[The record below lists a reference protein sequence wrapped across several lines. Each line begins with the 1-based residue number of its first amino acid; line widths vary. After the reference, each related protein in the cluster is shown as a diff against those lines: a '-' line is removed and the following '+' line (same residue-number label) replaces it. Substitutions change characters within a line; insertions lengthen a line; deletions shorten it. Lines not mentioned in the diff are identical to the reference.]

1 MTIGPR
7 KKHSPQNSIVIPSI
21 CSPLKIYPKESQ
33 CKIKNLYA
41 QLDTQIYH
49 HAKPLDRW
57 FLGTA
62 ADNQMCD
69 KKEIIIINRAK
80 PKINQSP
87 TYLRSTPTFLGGIL
101 QNLACLFITIRR
113 SSYHYDNFI
122 ELFLKKLLILLTKN
136 ISSKLFH
143 SLPKDKRTWERHTNN
158 KQTCR
163 QNKTKTSFQSML
175 ILGTSFVLVIFLL
188 F

>member
-1 MTIGPR
+1 MQP
-7 KKHSPQNSIVIPSI
+7 PQNIP
-21 CSPLKIYPKESQ
+21 KGVTVQ
-33 CKIKNLYA
+33 IKNLYA

-69 KKEIIIINRAK
+69 KKEIIIIIINRAK

-101 QNLACLFITIRR
+101 QNRACLFITIRR

>member
-1 MTIGPR
+1 MPNHWTDGFWEPLR
-7 KKHSPQNSIVIPSI
+7 RTRCVI
-21 CSPLKIYPKESQ
+21 
-33 CKIKNLYA
+33 
-41 QLDTQIYH
+41 
-49 HAKPLDRW
+49 
-57 FLGTA
+57 
-62 ADNQMCD
+62 
-69 KKEIIIINRAK
+69 KKEIIIIIINRAK
-80 PKINQSP
+80 PKINQFP

-101 QNLACLFITIRR
+101 QNFACLFITIRR

-143 SLPKDKRTWERHTNN
+143 SLPKDKRTWER
-158 KQTCR
+158 

>member
-1 MTIGPR
+1 
-7 KKHSPQNSIVIPSI
+7 
-21 CSPLKIYPKESQ
+21 
-33 CKIKNLYA
+33 
-41 QLDTQIYH
+41 
-49 HAKPLDRW
+49 
-57 FLGTA
+57 
-62 ADNQMCD
+62 MCD
-69 KKEIIIINRAK
+69 KKEIIIIIINRAK
-80 PKINQSP
+80 PKINQFP

-101 QNLACLFITIRR
+101 QNFACLFITIRR

-143 SLPKDKRTWERHTNN
+143 SLPKDKRTWER
-158 KQTCR
+158 
-163 QNKTKTSFQSML
+163 QNKTKSSFQSML